1 MGGSSYSDDHYK
13 AAAATR
19 AATAQPTFRHTAAM
33 ASAPAAARKVH
44 DRLNP
49 FGVKIRESRDSDVN
63 PVTVPIVIQL
73 DETGSMSDVPRI
85 IQAELCKLFGLLKR
99 QGWAHHPAIMVMATG
114 DARNT
119 RGNGPNG
126 LEAAPLQVGQFE
138 SGNEVEED
146 LMDLYLEG
154 NGGGNGGETYELGM
168 YFVAR
173 HTATDAWE
181 KRQEKGFYF
190 IIGDEPFFQNVSKE
204 SITRIIGDTVEADI
218 PTKDIVAELQ
228 QKWNVYYVVPN
239 MTSGFNDAGMLRL
252 WENLIGK
259 ENVIKLQHPQAICE
273 LIASTIGLHAGF
285 SDAEIEAAVAGTTNS
300 TVAGSIVSSLSLVKR
315 GEKGTEIKVG
325 SSGAPSGLTTT

>member
-1 MGGSSYSDDHYK
+1 
-13 AAAATR
+13 
-19 AATAQPTFRHTAAM
+19 
-33 ASAPAAARKVH
+33 
-44 DRLNP
+44 
-49 FGVKIRESRDSDVN
+49 
-63 PVTVPIVIQL
+63 
-73 DETGSMSDVPRI
+73 
-85 IQAELCKLFGLLKR
+85 
-99 QGWAHHPAIMVMATG
+99 
-114 DARNT
+114 
-119 RGNGPNG
+119 
-126 LEAAPLQVGQFE
+126 
-138 SGNEVEED
+138 
-146 LMDLYLEG
+146 MDLYLEG